1 MVVGQRIGPF
11 HIERELGSGAMGAVY
26 LARYEKSDALVALK
40 VITPALGNNPKVLA
54 RFEREAAILRK
65 LRHPHIVRLLA
76 TGRHQRSP
84 FYAMEY
90 IEGESLDQ
98 VLRRRGR
105 IPWEEVVRWGKQIAS
120 ALHHAHANGVIHR
133 DIKPSNI
140 MITRQGDAKV
150 TDFGIAK
157 DLDDTAL
164 TSANCAVGTAAYM
177 SPEQCRGERNLT
189 ARSDIY
195 SLGVVFYEL
204 LTGRKPFQA
213 DNAMEM
219 FLQHCQ
225 GTFER
230 PSRLVMDIPAWLDT
244 LVCQMLEKEPHKRPV
259 DAAMVE
265 RALEE
270 VQEKVEALRS
280 AGLEAVAQKSKED
293 ADAAYL
299 RSLLQKKGKR
309 PRKPRSGRKLA
320 LLAFKIAGTSAL
332 LLLIV
337 GLLVYALWPRRDLQ
351 QDLKEA
357 QRLIVDGLEVFKG
370 GDEEK
375 AKNLWYDARHRY
387 LQPLVAEGADVAPR
401 AEAWLKVLEVAN
413 FWDRVMKALSQG
425 NAALEAEAA
434 KSVEKARS
442 AGLGKLLDQ
451 YPPALFAADPRA
463 GDVAAGLIEEVRQ
476 RAQPLEAPQLLREA
490 LAALQAAARSD
501 EPLDEVELNRTRARA
516 RETLAV
522 ILRRY
527 PQSPEA
533 FRADVLLATEEARQM
548 LARLKKDEPPP
559 VVPENRAKELALE
572 ALYYEERGD
581 SGRASG
587 AWDELLR
594 WADEPGTARRQREE
608 YRPWIRLAE
617 SKRKRAEHPSSP

>member
-299 RSLLQKKGKR
+299 RSLLQKTGKR
-309 PRKPRSGRKLA
+309 PRKPSSGRKLA

-463 GDVAAGLIEEVRQ
+463 GDVAARLIEEVRQ

-501 EPLDEVELNRTRARA
+501 EPLDEVELNRTRACA